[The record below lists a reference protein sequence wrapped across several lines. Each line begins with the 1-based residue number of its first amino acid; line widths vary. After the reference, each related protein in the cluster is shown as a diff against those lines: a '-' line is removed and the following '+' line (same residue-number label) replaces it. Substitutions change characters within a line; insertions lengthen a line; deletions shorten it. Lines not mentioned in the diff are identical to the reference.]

1 MAELLRTSRL
11 LVRDW
16 SVTDA
21 DAALKLYG
29 HDAVMSWLS
38 EPHRKK
44 GVTDITDTDAMH
56 VVLENWAVEQ
66 HEMSPGTGRWALV
79 LADDG
84 TLIGGISLL
93 PMPVPEADVEI
104 ECHLTPEYWGHGYI
118 TEAIQALAHWAFAH
132 SLVELFA
139 LVPPDNA
146 RAAATARRV
155 GMEWVGESE
164 KYHGRHLHVFRL
176 RPDDLASPHLRRS
189 ELNPGNPVRDA
200 TWLRGTLDLQGGTQ
214 HQLHTS
220 GHLSGLG
227 EHDLGSDP

>member
-1 MAELLRTSRL
+1 MAELLRTGRL

-29 HDAVMSWLS
+29 HDAVMRWLPGS
-38 EPHRKK
+38 T
-44 GVTDITDTDAMH
+44 GVTDTDAMH
-56 VVLENWAVEQ
+56 AVLEIWIAEQ
-66 HEMSPGTGRWALV
+66 HEMSTGTGRWALA
-79 LADDG
+79 LRDDG

-104 ECHLTPEYWGHGYI
+104 ECHLAPEYWGQGYI
-118 TEAIQALAHWAFAH
+118 TEAIRGLAHWAFAH

-146 RAAATARRV
+146 RAAAAARRG

-164 KYHGRHLHVFRL
+164 KYYGRHLHVFRL
-176 RPDDLASPHLRRS
+176 RPDDLISPR
-189 ELNPGNPVRDA
+189 
-200 TWLRGTLDLQGGTQ
+200 
-214 HQLHTS
+214 
-220 GHLSGLG
+220 
-227 EHDLGSDP
+227 